1 MYKVRRLSSAAML
14 LHHPE
19 ATDCGETEVF
29 SELKKV
35 TFTRVMVS
43 LWVKLRKVFGQCY
56 NTTMYLPIYMDTT
69 LFPSTSC
76 KSKIYLESS
85 F

>member
-19 ATDCGETEVF
+19 ATDCGEINVF
-29 SELKKV
+29 SQLKKD

-43 LWVKLRKVFGQCY
+43 LWAKIEEGIWTELQ
-56 NTTMYLPIYMDTT
+56 YLDRATIPLYICI
-69 LFPSTSC
+69 S
-76 KSKIYLESS
+76 I
-85 F
+85 